1 MRALAARARAALRVR
16 AAPPAA
22 LCPRAAALAALV
34 LAALAA
40 GCGDGGGAEQ
50 QTPTATATAT
60 PSATATPRVTPEP
73 SRPTPLRAP
82 RCRAE
87 VPDCHSVSGRIVY
100 VERVDPDGDGDLHVV
115 VTDRAGV
122 TLAGLTSIDVSKDL
136 RPRRD
141 PRIGERAA
149 AMGPVQTGSYG
160 QSQVHALVFRT
171 RR

>member
-1 MRALAARARAALRVR
+1 MFGLRLNNCGLGAAAAVAVLTGCGGGD
-16 AAPPAA
+16 AAP
-22 LCPRAAALAALV
+22 
-34 LAALAA
+34 
-40 GCGDGGGAEQ
+40 G
-50 QTPTATATAT
+50 ATAT
-60 PSATATPRVTPEP
+60 PSVTATPRATPEP
-73 SRPTPLRAP
+73 SRPAPLRAP

-87 VPDCHSVSGRIVY
+87 VPDCHNVSGRIVY